1 MSDPSH
7 RDTADEGAILAK
19 LLSTNAEFVAEV
31 LRPAEGKAAPSV
43 MAALRAARSLDGV
56 VDDVLRS
63 LVRQARDEGR
73 TWAEIGDIFG
83 TSRQAAFQ
91 RFGGAAGGFPIP
103 PMPEMPPM
111 PEPPPMPE
119 LPDWA
124 KVPGMPQIPGMPPV
138 PGWPFGDHANPGH
151 PPHGPGPQAPG
162 PGPFAPG
169 PGAFTPSPDLLAPGP
184 LTPGRGHQPP
194 RPGHPVYPG
203 HPEPHTDE
211 PDE

>member
-7 RDTADEGAILAK
+7 RDTADERVILAK

-31 LRPAEGKAAPSV
+31 LRPAEGNAAPSV

-91 RFGGAAGGFPIP
+91 RFGGAAGGFQVP

-119 LPDWA
+119 MPDWS
-124 KVPGMPQIPGMPPV
+124 KVPGMPKIPPMPQAPGMPPV
-138 PGWPFGDHANPGH
+138 PGWPFGDHENSGH
-151 PPHGPGPQAPG
+151 PPHGPGQPPHSRRHHPPG
-162 PGPFAPG
+162 PGHPG
-169 PGAFTPSPDLLAPGP
+169 YPN
-184 LTPGRGHQPP
+184 P
-194 RPGHPVYPG
+194 RPPAAELG
-203 HPEPHTDE
+203 E
-211 PDE
+211 